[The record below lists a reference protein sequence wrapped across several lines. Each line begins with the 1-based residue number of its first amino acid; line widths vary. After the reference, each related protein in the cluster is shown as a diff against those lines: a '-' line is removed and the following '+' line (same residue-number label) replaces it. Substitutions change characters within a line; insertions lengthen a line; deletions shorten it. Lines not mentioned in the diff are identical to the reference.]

1 MNKKSVSQS
10 QSAIAALRKTWMTNS
25 LFSTGIALLVMI
37 ILQTFALG
45 FQFDS
50 FGDWFNTW
58 LSNWINIL
66 RNNSG
71 IGIISLGMTLVI
83 ISGGIDGK
91 VGTDDDIKVYY

>member
-45 FQFDS
+45 FQFSQDIPEILN
-50 FGDWFNTW
+50 NTP
-58 LSNWINIL
+58 
-66 RNNSG
+66 R
-71 IGIISLGMTLVI
+71 
-83 ISGGIDGK
+83 
-91 VGTDDDIKVYY
+91 